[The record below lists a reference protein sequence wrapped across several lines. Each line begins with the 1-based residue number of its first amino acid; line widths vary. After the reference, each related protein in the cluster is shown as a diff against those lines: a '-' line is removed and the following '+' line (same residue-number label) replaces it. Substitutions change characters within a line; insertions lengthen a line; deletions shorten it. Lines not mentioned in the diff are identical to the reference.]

1 MKYLLHG
8 CRVVTMN
15 ARRDILDADIL
26 VDGDRIAALGPDIAV
41 LPEARDAERV
51 DMTGR
56 VLLPGLIQAHM
67 HVTQILF
74 RGLCDDL
81 ELMDWLEK
89 RTWPLEGAHSA
100 ASNAVSAR
108 LAALELI
115 RSGTT
120 SLVDMGTIRHE
131 DAIFEVMEAVGLRG
145 LFGKCMMDEGA
156 GVPASMRESAEDSL
170 RETERLIRKWHMRG
184 GGRLRCA
191 VAPRF
196 IPSCSDALLT
206 SARDL
211 ARANGLRLH
220 THASENMGEIALVE
234 GSRRMRNILYLHKL
248 GYTGEDVLL
257 AHCVW
262 LDGEEKRVLADT
274 GTHVV
279 HCPSSNT
286 KMSSGF
292 APVAELR
299 DMGVNVA
306 LGLDG
311 AHNHMDSFLEM
322 RQASVLQKALLNNPL
337 ALPAPEALE
346 IATLGGARAM
356 GQEAEIGS
364 LEVGKKADLIALN
377 LEMPHTLP
385 AVGRDVVG
393 RIVYEATRENVTDSM
408 VDGRFL
414 YRAGKFLTLD
424 AGAVL
429 RDAERECLGCI
440 CRAGLEF
447 GTPPEN
453 AGQRPRHT
461 SRPVTSSS
469 TDRG

>member
-262 LDGEEKRVLADT
+262 LDGGGKRVLADT

-447 GTPPEN
+447 VSRPEN
-453 AGQRPRHT
+453 AVQRPILP
-461 SRPVTSSS
+461 SRQVTS
-469 TDRG
+469 

>member
-120 SLVDMGTIRHE
+120 SLVDMGTSRHE
-131 DAIFEVMEAVGLRG
+131 DAIFEVMEAGGLRG

-234 GSRRMRNILYLHKL
+234 GSRRMRNILYRHKL

-292 APVAELR
+292 ALVAELR

-447 GTPPEN
+447 GTRPEN
-453 AGQRPRHT
+453 AVQRPIFP
-461 SRPVTSSS
+461 SRQVTS
-469 TDRG
+469 

>member
-447 GTPPEN
+447 GTRPEN
-453 AGQRPRHT
+453 AVQRPILP
-461 SRPVTSSS
+461 SRQVTS
-469 TDRG
+469 

>member
-8 CRVVTMN
+8 GRVVTMN
-15 ARRDILDADIL
+15 ARREILDADIL
-26 VDGDRIAALGPDIAV
+26 TDGDHIAALGVDIAS
-41 LPEARDAERV
+41 LPEAQGAEQV
-51 DMTGR
+51 DMSGR

-67 HVTQILF
+67 HTTQILF

-89 RTWPLEGAHSA
+89 RTWPLEGSHSA
-100 ASNAVSAR
+100 SSNAASAR

-120 SLVDMGTIRHE
+120 ALVDMGTIRHE
-131 DAIFEVMEAVGLRG
+131 DAIFEVMEEVGLRG
-145 LFGKCMMDEGA
+145 LFGKCMMDEGES
-156 GVPASMRESAEDSL
+156 VPAAMRESTADNL

-184 GGRLRCA
+184 NGRLRYA

-196 IPSCSDALLT
+196 IPSCSDALLA

-220 THASENMGEIALVE
+220 THASENRGEIALVE
-234 GSRRMRNILYLHKL
+234 GSRHMRNVLYLHEL

-262 LDGEEKRVLADT
+262 LDDEEKRVLADT

-299 DMGVNVA
+299 SMGVNVA

-364 LEVGKKADLIALN
+364 LEVGKKADLIALD
-377 LEMPHTLP
+377 LDMPHTLP

-414 YRAGKFLTLD
+414 YRDRKFLTLD
-424 AGAVL
+424 AGTVL
-429 RDAERECLGCI
+429 RDAERECRGCMR
-440 CRAGLEF
+440 RAGLKRAVLLSDD
-447 GTPPEN
+447 N
-453 AGQRPRHT
+453 L
-461 SRPVTSSS
+461 TSSPA
-469 TDRG
+469 

>member
-191 VAPRF
+191 GAPRF

-453 AGQRPRHT
+453 AVQRPILP
-461 SRPVTSSS
+461 SRQVTS
-469 TDRG
+469 

>member
-8 CRVVTMN
+8 GRVVTMN
-15 ARRDILDADIL
+15 ARREIADADIL
-26 VDGDRIAALGPDIAV
+26 VDGDRIAALGPGLAA
-41 LPEARDAERV
+41 LPEARDAEQV

-56 VLLPGLIQAHM
+56 VIMPGLIQAHM

-100 ASNAVSAR
+100 ASNATSAR

-115 RSGTT
+115 RGGVTA
-120 SLVDMGTIRHE
+120 LVDMGTTWHE
-131 DAIFEVMEAVGLRG
+131 DAIFEVMEEVGLRG

-156 GVPASMRESAEDSL
+156 GVPASMRENAADSL

-184 GGRLRCA
+184 GGRLRYA

-196 IPSCSDALLT
+196 IPSCSDGLLAA
-206 SARDL
+206 ARDL
-211 ARANGLRLH
+211 ARGNGLRLH
-220 THASENMGEIALVE
+220 THASENLGEIALVE
-234 GSRRMRNILYLHKL
+234 GSRRMRNVLYLHEL

-262 LDGEEKRVLADT
+262 LDDEEKRVLADT
-274 GTHVV
+274 GTHVA

-299 DMGVNVA
+299 GMGVNVA

-311 AHNHMDSFLEM
+311 AHNHMDAFLEM

-337 ALPAPEALE
+337 ALPASEALE

-356 GQEAEIGS
+356 GQEGDIGS
-364 LEVGKKADLIALN
+364 LEPGKKADLIALD
-377 LEMPHTLP
+377 LDMPHTLP

-393 RIVYEATRENVTDSM
+393 RIVYEATRENVTDTM

-414 YRAGKFLTLD
+414 YRERRFLTLD
-424 AGAVL
+424 ARAVL
-429 RDAERECLGCI
+429 RDAERECVGCMR
-440 CRAGLEF
+440 RAGI
-447 GTPPEN
+447 
-453 AGQRPRHT
+453 
-461 SRPVTSSS
+461 V
-469 TDRG
+469 

>member
-1 MKYLLHG
+1 
-8 CRVVTMN
+8 
-15 ARRDILDADIL
+15 
-26 VDGDRIAALGPDIAV
+26 
-41 LPEARDAERV
+41 
-51 DMTGR
+51 MTGR

-131 DAIFEVMEAVGLRG
+131 DAIFEGPWKRVGLRG
-145 LFGKCMMDEGA
+145 LFGKCMMMEGRA
-156 GVPASMRESAEDSL
+156 CPLPCGESAEDSL

-211 ARANGLRLH
+211 ARANGLRL
-220 THASENMGEIALVE
+220 AYPRFENMGEIALVE

-346 IATLGGARAM
+346 IATLGGARAH
-356 GQEAEIGS
+356 GAGS
-364 LEVGKKADLIALN
+364 GDRLAGSGKK
-377 LEMPHTLP
+377 
-385 AVGRDVVG
+385 GRSD
-393 RIVYEATRENVTDSM
+393 
-408 VDGRFL
+408 
-414 YRAGKFLTLD
+414 RAESG
-424 AGAVL
+424 
-429 RDAERECLGCI
+429 
-440 CRAGLEF
+440 
-447 GTPPEN
+447 N
-453 AGQRPRHT
+453 AGIPCLPWAGMWWGGLSMRPRG
-461 SRPVTSSS
+461 RM
-469 TDRG
+469 